1 MSRGDSPFLQEIFPL
16 ISSQSVPSAE
26 SLSPGELLLPICLK
40 CLFAAH
46 ISGPKAAAPLTS
58 SGRVRLS
65 KGSGQVPRADLT
77 ADTVLL
83 GHLSGAE
90 KSRFRLKTSKLLN
103 SALQPPRQEGVEQM
117 AWNDRFECMPV
128 EELQKFQFAKLKE
141 TVSWL
146 YERIPFYRR
155 KLDESGVRADDL
167 KSVDDIT
174 KLPFTEKNDLRDNY
188 PFGLCAVPMN
198 EVVRIHCSSGT
209 TGKPITG
216 PYTAEDVEQWTEC
229 VARVLW
235 AATVRKEDIVQ
246 VAYGYG
252 LFTGGLGLHQGASR
266 IGCAIVP
273 TSSGMTERQVMLMK
287 DFGATALFC
296 TPSYALTI
304 AERAE
309 EMKMP
314 IRDLPLRVGVFG
326 AEPWTRAMRDEID
339 ERMGISARDIYG
351 LTELGGPGMAYDC
364 DERNGLHINED
375 HFLAETIDPVTLE
388 PVPPGQRGELVLTA
402 IQRRAMPLLRYRTK
416 DITTFSRQPCSC
428 GRTFVKMDRIT
439 GRTDDM
445 LIINGVNVFP
455 SQIEALLSDIKEIEL
470 QYLLIVRKKKHLDEL
485 NIRVEGKKE
494 VFDAGP
500 GKVAEVERKI
510 VDHIRGMLGIHVG
523 MEMVRPKAL
532 KRSEGKAVRVVDE
545 RPKN

>member
-1 MSRGDSPFLQEIFPL
+1 
-16 ISSQSVPSAE
+16 
-26 SLSPGELLLPICLK
+26 
-40 CLFAAH
+40 
-46 ISGPKAAAPLTS
+46 
-58 SGRVRLS
+58 
-65 KGSGQVPRADLT
+65 
-77 ADTVLL
+77 
-83 GHLSGAE
+83 
-90 KSRFRLKTSKLLN
+90 
-103 SALQPPRQEGVEQM
+103 M

-128 EELQKFQFAKLKE
+128 DELKKFQFAKLKE

-146 YERIPFYRR
+146 YERVPFYRR

-167 KSVDDIT
+167 KSMDDIS
-174 KLPFTEKNDLRDNY
+174 KLPLTVKNDLRDNY

-198 EVVRIHCSSGT
+198 DVVRIHCSSGT

-216 PYTAEDVEQWTEC
+216 PYTAEDLEQWTEC

-252 LFTGGLGLHQGASR
+252 LFTGGLGLHQGAGLV
-266 IGCAIVP
+266 GCTVVP
-273 TSSGMTERQVMLMK
+273 TSSGMTERQIMLMK

-304 AERAE
+304 AELAE
-309 EMKMP
+309 EMKTP

-326 AEPWTRAMRDEID
+326 AEPWTTAMRDEID
-339 ERMGISARDIYG
+339 EKMGISSRDLYG
-351 LTELGGPGMAYDC
+351 LTELGGPGQAFEC

-388 PVPPGQRGELVLTA
+388 PVPLGQRGELVLTA

-416 DITTFSRQPCSC
+416 DITTLRRQPCSC

-455 SQIEALLSDIKEIEL
+455 SQIEALLSDIEEIEL
-470 QYLLIVRKKKHLDEL
+470 QYLLVVRKK
-485 NIRVEGKKE
+485 
-494 VFDAGP
+494 
-500 GKVAEVERKI
+500 
-510 VDHIRGMLGIHVG
+510 
-523 MEMVRPKAL
+523 
-532 KRSEGKAVRVVDE
+532 
-545 RPKN
+545 